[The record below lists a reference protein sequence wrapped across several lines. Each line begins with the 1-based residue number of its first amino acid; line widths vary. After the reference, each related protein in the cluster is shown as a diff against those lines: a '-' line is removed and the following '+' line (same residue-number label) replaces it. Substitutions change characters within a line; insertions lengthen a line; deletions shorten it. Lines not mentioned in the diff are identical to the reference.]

1 MLVIKEIRMSSMLEQ
16 AIIDAEQ
23 LKETAQRTAEEAV
36 IEKYQSEIKEA
47 VNAILEQE
55 EPMEEEAALEVTEEG
70 ELSVL
75 EDLPTAQLAEE
86 DDIVEIN
93 LDKLEELL
101 AQEMEEGNLDAS
113 DLSDRHEVAEEME
126 ALTEKELDE
135 EIELDEDINDLLEED
150 DIDEIVVM
158 GKKGKVEMTPE
169 EAKKEGYLE
178 EELDEELEISEQD
191 LVEAIKEMLGRHA
204 EGLGPDVEGEEA
216 EEESAEAKAAA
227 ATSATP
233 VDTLEEVEDLEE
245 EKKPDFPDVDG
256 DGDTKEPIS
265 KAQKDKKEKEGDED
279 KKDKDYSKVPPQLRK
294 HMQKESRLLQKENKT
309 LLREQKKMSNKVQL
323 LENKVQK
330 YGTVIEQLKQKLDE
344 SNLSN
349 AKLLYQNRILNSISL
364 NERQKNKI
372 VEAVSNATTVEEAK
386 IIFETLQSAVGLKSK
401 KTRKQES
408 LDEVVTRSS
417 SAFIPRKEVKP
428 NTDAFSDR
436 MKRLAGLK

>member
-1 MLVIKEIRMSSMLEQ
+1 MSSMLEQ

-47 VNAILEQE
+47 VNQILEQE
-55 EPMEEEAALEVTEEG
+55 DTLEEDEAALVVDEG
-70 ELSVL
+70 EASLVD
-75 EDLPTAQLAEE
+75 ELPSAQLMDEE
-86 DDIVEIN
+86 EVVEIN
-93 LDKLEELL
+93 LDQLEELM
-101 AQEMEEGNLDAS
+101 AQAMEEGSLDGS
-113 DLSDRHEVAEEME
+113 DLADRHDVAAEITALQEEE
-126 ALTEKELDE
+126 DLDE
-135 EIELDEDINDLLEED
+135 EIELDEDINDLLEEED
-150 DIDEIVVM
+150 
-158 GKKGKVEMTPE
+158 
-169 EAKKEGYLE
+169 LE
-178 EELDEELEISEQD
+178 EEIDIEESELMEIIKNVLSE
-191 LVEAIKEMLGRHA
+191 E
-204 EGLGPDVEGEEA
+204 LGPDLKDEETVDEGA
-216 EEESAEAKAAA
+216 D
-227 ATSATP
+227 TSATS

-265 KAQKDKKEKEGDED
+265 KAQKDKKEKEGGED

-294 HMQKESRLLQKENKT
+294 HMQKESRLLQKENKS
-309 LLREQKKMSNKVQL
+309 LLREQTKMNNKVQL

-330 YGTVIEQLKQKLDE
+330 YGTVIEQLKEKLDK

-364 NERQKNKI
+364 NERQKDKI
-372 VEAVSNATTVEEAK
+372 VEAISNATTVEEAK

>member
-1 MLVIKEIRMSSMLEQ
+1 MSSMLEQ

-55 EPMEEEAALEVTEEG
+55 ETLDEEEVALEVSDEGDLSIVEE
-70 ELSVL
+70 
-75 EDLPTAQLAEE
+75 LPSAQLAEE

-93 LDKLEELL
+93 LDKLEELM
-101 AQEMEEGNLDAS
+101 AQEMEEGQLDPS
-113 DLSDRHEVAEEME
+113 DLSDRHQVAEEL
-126 ALTEKELDE
+126 ATITEEDLDE

-150 DIDEIVVM
+150 DLEEVVVM

-178 EELDEELEISEQD
+178 EEIEIDEANLADIIAEL
-191 LVEAIKEMLGRHA
+191 LG
-204 EGLGPDVEGEEA
+204 EELGPDVEGEE
-216 EEESAEAKAAA
+216 
-227 ATSATP
+227 
-233 VDTLEEVEDLEE
+233 DTLEEVEIVEEVEDLEE

-265 KAQKDKKEKEGDED
+265 KAQKDKKEKEGGED

-294 HMQKESRLLQKENKT
+294 HMQKESRLLQKENNT
-309 LLREQKKMSNKVQL
+309 LLREQKKANNKVQL
-323 LENKVQK
+323 LERKLEK
-330 YGTVIEQLKQKLDE
+330 YGTVVEQLKQKLDE

-364 NERQKNKI
+364 NERQKDKI
-372 VEAVSNATTVEEAK
+372 VEAISNATTVEEAK

-401 KTRKQES
+401 KTRRQES

>member
-1 MLVIKEIRMSSMLEQ
+1 MSSMLEQ

-36 IEKYQSEIKEA
+36 IEKYQTEIKEA

-55 EPMEEEAALEVTEEG
+55 DTLEEDEVALEVTDDG
-70 ELSVL
+70 DVSIV
-75 EDLPTAQLAEE
+75 EDLPSAQLAEE

-93 LDKLEELL
+93 LDKLEEMM
-101 AQEMEEGNLDAS
+101 AEEMAEGALDPS
-113 DLSDRHEVAEEME
+113 DMLEREEVAEEIA
-126 ALTEKELDE
+126 ALTEEDLDE
-135 EIELDEDINDLLEED
+135 EIELDEDINDLLEEED
-150 DIDEIVVM
+150 LDEEI
-158 GKKGKVEMTPE
+158 
-169 EAKKEGYLE
+169 
-178 EELDEELEISEQD
+178 ELDETD
-191 LVEAIKEMLGRHA
+191 LMEVIKDILNE
-204 EGLGPDVEGEEA
+204 ELGPDLADSTADVEKAEAA
-216 EEESAEAKAAA
+216 EEDAEAKSAA

-265 KAQKDKKEKEGDED
+265 KAQKDKKEKEGGED

-309 LLREQKKMSNKVQL
+309 LLREQTKINNKVQL

-330 YGTVIEQLKQKLDE
+330 YGTVIEQLKEKLDK

-364 NERQKNKI
+364 NERQKDKI
-372 VEAVSNATTVEEAK
+372 VEAISNATTVEEAK

-401 KTRKQES
+401 KTRRQES

-428 NTDAFSDR
+428 KTDAFSDR

>member
-1 MLVIKEIRMSSMLEQ
+1 MSSMLEQ

-47 VNAILEQE
+47 VNTILEQE
-55 EPMEEEAALEVTEEG
+55 DPLEEEEAALVVDGEG
-70 ELSVL
+70 EVPIV
-75 EDLPTAQLAEE
+75 EDLPSGQLAEE

-93 LDKLEELL
+93 LDKLEELM
-101 AQEMEEGNLDAS
+101 AQEMEEGTMDPDDMLE
-113 DLSDRHEVAEEME
+113 HEQVAEEIE
-126 ALTEKELDE
+126 ALSEESDLDE

-150 DIDEIVVM
+150 DLEEVVVM

-169 EAKKEGYLE
+169 EAKKEGFLE
-178 EELDEELEISEQD
+178 EELDEEIEINEEDIADIIAELLSEEED
-191 LVEAIKEMLGRHA
+191 DE
-204 EGLGPDVEGEEA
+204 LGPDLK
-216 EEESAEAKAAA
+216 EEE
-227 ATSATP
+227 
-233 VDTLEEVEDLEE
+233 TLEEVEDLEE

-265 KAQKDKKEKEGDED
+265 KAQKDKKEKEGGED

-294 HMQKESRLLQKENKT
+294 HMQKESRLLQKENKS
-309 LLREQKKMSNKVQL
+309 LLREQKKINNKVQL

-364 NERQKNKI
+364 NERQKDKI
-372 VEAVSNATTVEEAK
+372 VEAITNATTVEEAK

-408 LDEVVTRSS
+408 LNEVVTRSS

>member
-1 MLVIKEIRMSSMLEQ
+1 MSSMLEQ

-55 EPMEEEAALEVTEEG
+55 EPMEEEAALEVSEEG
-70 ELSVL
+70 ELSIL

-101 AQEMEEGNLDAS
+101 AQEMEEGKLDAS
-113 DLSDRHEVAEEME
+113 DLSDRHEVAEEIE
-126 ALTEKELDE
+126 SLTEEEELDE

-150 DIDEIVVM
+150 DLDEIVVM

-178 EELDEELEISEQD
+178 EDLEEEIEINEAD
-191 LVEAIKEMLGRHA
+191 LIEAIKEMLGRQA
-204 EGLGPDVEGEEA
+204 EDLGPDLETAEA

-233 VDTLEEVEDLEE
+233 IDTLEEVEDLEE
-245 EKKPDFPDVDG
+245 EAKPDFLDLDKDG
-256 DGDTKEPIS
+256 DKEEPM
-265 KAQKDKKEKEGDED
+265 KQAAKQAKEK
-279 KKDKDYSKVPPQLRK
+279 KKVD
-294 HMQKESRLLQKENKT
+294 ESRLLQKENKT
-309 LLREQKKMSNKVQL
+309 LLREQKKMNNKVQL
-323 LENKVQK
+323 LENKVEK
-330 YGTVIEQLKQKLDE
+330 YGTVIEQLKEKLDE
-344 SNLSN
+344 SNLTN

-364 NERQKNKI
+364 NERQKDKI
-372 VEAVSNATTVEEAK
+372 VEAISNATTVEEAK

-408 LDEVVTRSS
+408 LNEVVTRSS

>member
-1 MLVIKEIRMSSMLEQ
+1 MSSMLEQ

-47 VNAILEQE
+47 VNTILEQE
-55 EPMEEEAALEVTEEG
+55 DPLEEEEAALVVDGEG
-70 ELSVL
+70 EVSIV
-75 EDLPTAQLAEE
+75 EDLPSAQLAEE

-93 LDKLEELL
+93 LDKLEELM
-101 AQEMEEGNLDAS
+101 AQEMEEGTMDPDDMLE
-113 DLSDRHEVAEEME
+113 HEQVAEEIE
-126 ALTEKELDE
+126 ALSEESDLDE

-150 DIDEIVVM
+150 DLEEVVVM

-169 EAKKEGYLE
+169 EAKKEGFLE
-178 EELDEELEISEQD
+178 EELDEEIEINEEDIADIIAELLSEEED
-191 LVEAIKEMLGRHA
+191 DE
-204 EGLGPDVEGEEA
+204 LGPDLK
-216 EEESAEAKAAA
+216 EEE
-227 ATSATP
+227 
-233 VDTLEEVEDLEE
+233 TLEEVEDLEE

-265 KAQKDKKEKEGDED
+265 KAQKDKKEKEGGED

-294 HMQKESRLLQKENKT
+294 HMQKESRLLQKENKS
-309 LLREQKKMSNKVQL
+309 LLREQKKINNKVQL

-364 NERQKNKI
+364 NERQKDKI
-372 VEAVSNATTVEEAK
+372 VEAISNATTVEEAK

-401 KTRKQES
+401 KTRRQES
-408 LDEVVTRSS
+408 LNEVVTRSS